1 MKADLVRRL
10 SVGSGTKTL
19 VVAIGIAVLLVAG
32 ACGVGRESY
41 VRQNERILE
50 TLPQIPGSQQRTVQS
65 SPYYLGDDGSV
76 DGYTTNVVYR
86 ASPDITA
93 QEVIDFYVRSLEDE
107 WEYELEEIPTLR
119 LDIAVPGQPDTL
131 DGAEPG
137 QPDDSILLVNF
148 TKGENEVSINTDNMT
163 GGAGQTFELVVDHQG
178 AR

>member
-1 MKADLVRRL
+1 MLF
-10 SVGSGTKTL
+10 GTGIAL
-19 VVAIGIAVLLVAG
+19 LAVVA
-32 ACGVGRESY
+32 ACGVDKGSY
-41 VRQNERILE
+41 VERNERILE
-50 TLPQIPGSQQRTVQS
+50 TLPQVPGSQRLEVES

-86 ASPDITA
+86 ASPEITA

-119 LDIAVPGQPDTL
+119 LDGAVPGQPDRL

-137 QPDDSILLVNF
+137 QPDDSILLVHF
-148 TKGENEVSINTDNMT
+148 TKGENEVSINTDGMT
-163 GGAGQTFELVVDHQG
+163 VGAGQTFELVVDHQG